1 MNANLMLVISIGI
14 VSYMSFTNSNLF
26 NNLLFSPYVILREKQ
41 WYRFL
46 TSAWVHGDFMHLFV
60 NLFVL
65 YSFGDFLEYTFKN
78 WFGEGILQYLLL
90 FIGSVIIGHIP
101 TFLKEKDNYNY
112 SSVGA
117 SGGVSGVLFASIIIQ
132 PLQPLYLFALIPI
145 PGIMFGVLYLFYTQR
160 MATKATDNINHEAHL
175 WGAIGGMLI
184 LVILNPTVIGQF
196 LKQLMSLF
204 A

>member
-90 FIGSVIIGHIP
+90 FIGSVIIAHIP

>member
-26 NNLLFSPYVILREKQ
+26 NNLLFSPYVILSEKQ

-90 FIGSVIIGHIP
+90 FIGSVIIAHIP